1 MLYTSTVTNQLF
13 EVAWR
18 KLETTLKGQGMTSGS
33 GYELIDGAGAVAA
46 ISTATTRVRSPLTP
60 LICRACCADP
70 VNKELRT
77 ALWGIS
83 EKRSYPQVFVRNNFV
98 GDMDGIQELLDSG
111 NFATVFDGFANSPT
125 PP

>member
-1 MLYTSTVTNQLF
+1 M
-13 EVAWR
+13 
-18 KLETTLKGQGMTSGS
+18 
-33 GYELIDGAGAVAA
+33 
-46 ISTATTRVRSPLTP
+46 
-60 LICRACCADP
+60 
-70 VNKELRT
+70 NKELRT

-111 NFATVFDGFANSPT
+111 NFATVFDGFAKSPT

>member
-1 MLYTSTVTNQLF
+1 MSTTALDPYVDKCVVLYTSTVTNQLF

-33 GYELIDGAGAVAA
+33 GYELIDG
-46 ISTATTRVRSPLTP
+46 
-60 LICRACCADP
+60 ADP

-111 NFATVFDGFANSPT
+111 NFATVFDGFAKSPT